1 MLRQGLRF
9 LVVGGFNTVFTY
21 AIYWVL
27 VYWWHPQIAWT
38 CVFLIGLALGYFG
51 HTRLVFRG
59 SLGARK
65 AVAYSLLQVL
75 MYGLSSGVIFTATT
89 VLDFGPRVAG
99 AIAILINMPISF
111 MVARRILSDRPTTRA
126 QTPTR

>member
-21 AIYWVL
+21 AIYCVL

-38 CVFLIGLALGYFG
+38 CVFLIGLGLGYLG
-51 HTRLVFRG
+51 HTRLVFGG
-59 SLGARK
+59 SLGVRK
-65 AVAYSLLQVL
+65 AVAYAVLQVL
-75 MYGLSSGVIFTATT
+75 MYGLSSVVIYTATA
-89 VLDFGPRVAG
+89 VAGFGPRIAG

-111 MVARRILSDRPTTRA
+111 VVARWILSDRPASGA
-126 QTPTR
+126 QTPTG